1 MTKAEIIEDLA
12 RNRVVEETVK
22 NIAHSHQLTSEL
34 QDLAQSVYVILLE
47 YDEAKLVDL
56 YESKALG
63 FFLTRIISNQYNSN
77 TSPFYKQIRKFR
89 LSTCPL
95 SYNKVNN
102 SADLIKTVPRH
113 LFHHSLG
120 HVHDPYNFYNEA
132 IDKDDDEM

>member
-63 FFLTRIISNQYNSN
+63 FFLTRII
-77 TSPFYKQIRKFR
+77 
-89 LSTCPL
+89 
-95 SYNKVNN
+95 
-102 SADLIKTVPRH
+102 
-113 LFHHSLG
+113 
-120 HVHDPYNFYNEA
+120 
-132 IDKDDDEM
+132 